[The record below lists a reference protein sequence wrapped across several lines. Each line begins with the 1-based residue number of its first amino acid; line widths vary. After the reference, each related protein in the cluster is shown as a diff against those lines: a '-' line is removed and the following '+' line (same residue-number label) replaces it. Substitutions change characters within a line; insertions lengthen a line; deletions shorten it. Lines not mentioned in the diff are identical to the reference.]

1 MAISRAQLPKEMD
14 GKLRGARKAKNGL
27 WANINRR
34 KRLGI
39 SRPKSKSTISK
50 EAYANMKKGFPKK
63 KAKDGDLIEKQG
75 PMEKE
80 GYAIEPQVRGST
92 SFDQN
97 IEKQTKGASL
107 YLHTPSYGRVGVH
120 YDKDT
125 DRYLDSSKVDTKRK
139 GVSYDIQKDIGPGTL
154 TASTSMG
161 TSENEYRKGKTKQG
175 MVSYTV
181 PLGKAKGGSVRG
193 ARKELRGTKFK
204 GIF

>member
-14 GKLRGARKAKNGL
+14 GKLRGARKAKRGL

-39 SRPKSKSTISK
+39 SRPKSKSTISP
-50 EAYANMKKGFPKK
+50 EAWKNMKAGFPKK
-63 KAKDGDLIEKQG
+63 KAKDGDMIEKQG

-80 GYAIEPQVRGST
+80 GYAIEPQVRGAT
-92 SFDQN
+92 SFDN
-97 IEKQTKGASL
+97 YTEKKTKGASL
-107 YLHTPSYGRVGVH
+107 YLHTPGYGKVGVH

-125 DRYLDSSKVDTKRK
+125 DTNPDYKLDTKRK
-139 GVSYDIQKDIGPGTL
+139 SVSYEVQKDIGPGTL

-161 TSENEYRKGKTKQG
+161 TSKNEFREGKTKQG
-175 MVSYTV
+175 VISYTI
-181 PLGKAKGGSVRG
+181 PLGKQKGGQVRG

>member
-1 MAISRAQLPKEMD
+1 MAISRAQLPKEID

-63 KAKDGDLIEKQG
+63 KAKDGDMIEKQG

-80 GYAIEPQVRGST
+80 GFAIEPQVRGAT
-92 SFDQN
+92 SFDN
-97 IEKQTKGASL
+97 YTEKKTKGASL
-107 YLHTPSYGRVGVH
+107 YLHTPGYGKVGVH

-125 DRYLDSSKVDTKRK
+125 DTNPDYKLDTKRK
-139 GVSYDIQKDIGPGTL
+139 SVSYEVQKDIGPGTL

-161 TSENEYRKGKTKQG
+161 TSKNEFREGKTKQG
-175 MVSYTV
+175 MISYTI
-181 PLGKAKGGSVRG
+181 PLGKAKGGQVRG

>member
-14 GKLRGARKAKNGL
+14 GKLRGARKAKRGL

-63 KAKDGDLIEKQG
+63 KAKDGDMIEKQG

-80 GYAIEPQVRGST
+80 GFAIEPQVRGAT
-92 SFDQN
+92 SFDN
-97 IEKQTKGASL
+97 YTEKKTKGASL
-107 YLHTPSYGRVGVH
+107 YLHTPGYGKVGVH

-125 DRYLDSSKVDTKRK
+125 DTNPDYKLDTKRK
-139 GVSYDIQKDIGPGTL
+139 SVSYEVQKDIGPGTL

-175 MVSYTV
+175 MISYTV
-181 PLGKAKGGSVRG
+181 PLGKQKGGQVRG

>member
-1 MAISRAQLPKEMD
+1 MAISRSQLPKEMD

-50 EAYANMKKGFPKK
+50 EAYSNMKKGFPKK
-63 KAKDGDLIEKQG
+63 KAREGDLIEKQG
-75 PMEKE
+75 PMERE
-80 GYAIEPQVRGST
+80 GFAVEPQVRAST

-97 IEKQTKGASL
+97 IEKKTKGASL
-107 YLHTPSYGRVGVH
+107 YLHTPGYGRVGIH

-125 DRYLDSSKVDTKRK
+125 DKYPDDFKMDTTRK
-139 GVSYDIQKDIGPGTL
+139 GVSYDIQKEIGKGTL
-154 TASTSMG
+154 TAGASLG
-161 TSENEYRKGKTKQG
+161 TSKNQFREGKNKQG
-175 MVSYTV
+175 MISYTV

-193 ARKELRGTKFK
+193 SRKELRGTKFK

>member
-14 GKLRGARKAKNGL
+14 GKLRGARKAKRGL

-39 SRPKSKSTISK
+39 SRPKSESTISK
-50 EAYANMKKGFPKK
+50 EAYSNMKKGFPKK

-75 PMEKE
+75 PMERE
-80 GYAIEPQVRGST
+80 GFAIEPQVRGAT
-92 SFDQN
+92 SFDN
-97 IEKQTKGASL
+97 YTEKKTKGASL
-107 YLHTPSYGRVGVH
+107 YLHTPGYGKVGVH

-125 DRYLDSSKVDTKRK
+125 DTNPDYKLDTKRK
-139 GVSYDIQKDIGPGTL
+139 SVSYEVQKDIGPGTV
-154 TASTSMG
+154 TASTSLG
-161 TSENEYRKGKTKQG
+161 TSKNEFREGKTKQG
-175 MVSYTV
+175 IISYTI

-193 ARKELRGTKFK
+193 SRKELRGTKFK

>member
-50 EAYANMKKGFPKK
+50 EAYSNMKKGFPKK
-63 KAKDGDLIEKQG
+63 KAREGDLIEKQG
-75 PMEKE
+75 PMERE
-80 GYAIEPQVRGST
+80 GFAVEPQVRAST

-97 IEKQTKGASL
+97 IEKKTKGASL
-107 YLHTPSYGRVGVH
+107 YLHTPGYGRVGIH

-125 DRYLDSSKVDTKRK
+125 DKYPDDFKMDTTRK
-139 GVSYDIQKDIGPGTL
+139 GVSYDIQKEIGKGTL
-154 TASTSMG
+154 TAGASLG
-161 TSENEYRKGKTKQG
+161 TSKNEFREGKTKQG
-175 MVSYTV
+175 MISYTV

-193 ARKELRGTKFK
+193 SRKELRGTKFK

>member
-14 GKLRGARKAKNGL
+14 GKLRGARKAKRGL

-39 SRPKSKSTISK
+39 SRPKSESTISK
-50 EAYANMKKGFPKK
+50 EAYSNMKKGFPKK

-75 PMEKE
+75 PMERE
-80 GYAIEPQVRGST
+80 GFAIEPQVRGAT
-92 SFDQN
+92 SFDN
-97 IEKQTKGASL
+97 YTEKKTKGASL
-107 YLHTPSYGRVGVH
+107 YLHTPGYGKVGVH

-125 DRYLDSSKVDTKRK
+125 DTNPDYKLDTKRK
-139 GVSYDIQKDIGPGTL
+139 SVSYEIQKDIGPGTV

-161 TSENEYRKGKTKQG
+161 TSKNEFREGKTKQG
-175 MVSYTV
+175 IISYTI

>member
-80 GYAIEPQVRGST
+80 GYAIEPQVRGAT
-92 SFDQN
+92 SFDN
-97 IEKQTKGASL
+97 YTEKKTKGASL
-107 YLHTPSYGRVGVH
+107 YLHTPGYGKVGVH

-125 DRYLDSSKVDTKRK
+125 DTNPDYKLDTKRK
-139 GVSYDIQKDIGPGTL
+139 SVSYEIQKDIGPGTV

-161 TSENEYRKGKTKQG
+161 TSKNEFREGKTKQG
-175 MVSYTV
+175 IISYTI

>member
-14 GKLRGARKAKNGL
+14 GKLRGARKAKRGL

-50 EAYANMKKGFPKK
+50 EAYSNMKKGFPKK

-75 PMEKE
+75 PMERE
-80 GYAIEPQVRGST
+80 GFAVEPQVRAST

-97 IEKQTKGASL
+97 IEKKTKGASL
-107 YLHTPSYGRVGVH
+107 YLHTPGYGRVGIH

-125 DRYLDSSKVDTKRK
+125 DKYPDDFKMDTTRK
-139 GVSYDIQKDIGPGTL
+139 GVSYDIQKEIGKGTL
-154 TASTSMG
+154 TAGASLG
-161 TSENEYRKGKTKQG
+161 TSDNEFRKGKTKQG
-175 MVSYTV
+175 MISYTV

-193 ARKELRGTKFK
+193 SRKELRGTKFK

>member
-1 MAISRAQLPKEMD
+1 MAISRSQLPKEMD

-50 EAYANMKKGFPKK
+50 EAYSNMKKGFPKK
-63 KAKDGDLIEKQG
+63 KAKEGDLIEKQG
-75 PMEKE
+75 PMERE
-80 GYAIEPQVRGST
+80 GFAVEPQIRAST

-97 IEKQTKGASL
+97 IEKKTKGASL
-107 YLHTPSYGRVGVH
+107 YLHTPGYGRVGIH

-125 DRYLDSSKVDTKRK
+125 DKYPDDFKMDTTRK
-139 GVSYDIQKDIGPGTL
+139 GVSYDIQKEIGKGTL
-154 TASTSMG
+154 TAGASLGKSD
-161 TSENEYRKGKTKQG
+161 SEFRKGKTKQG
-175 MVSYTV
+175 MISYTV

-193 ARKELRGTKFK
+193 SRKELRGTKFK

>member
-14 GKLRGARKAKNGL
+14 GKLRGARKAKRGL

-50 EAYANMKKGFPKK
+50 EAYSNMKKGFPKK
-63 KAKDGDLIEKQG
+63 EKAQTGKIIETQG
-75 PMEKE
+75 PQPE
-80 GYAIEPQVRGST
+80 GYSIEPQLRGTT

-97 IEKQTKGASL
+97 IEKKTQGASL
-107 YLHTPSYGRVGVH
+107 YLNTPKYGRVGVH

-125 DRYLDSSKVDTKRK
+125 DRYPDDFKMDTKRK
-139 GVSYDIQKDIGPGTL
+139 SVSYDIQKDVGIGTL
-154 TASTSMG
+154 TAGASLGRSD
-161 TSENEYRKGKTKQG
+161 NEFRKGKTKQG
-175 MVSYTV
+175 MISLTV

-193 ARKELRGTKFK
+193 SRKELRGTKFK
-204 GIF
+204 GMF

>member
-75 PMEKE
+75 PQERQ
-80 GYAIEPQVRGST
+80 GFAVEPQLRGAT
-92 SFDQN
+92 SFDQD
-97 IEKQTKGASL
+97 IERKTKGASL
-107 YLHTPSYGRVGVH
+107 YLHTPGYGKVGVH

-125 DRYLDSSKVDTKRK
+125 DRYPGDTKIDTTRK
-139 GVSYDIQKDIGPGTL
+139 GVSYDIQKDLGPGKV
-154 TASTSMG
+154 TASASLG
-161 TSENEYRKGKTKQG
+161 TSENQYRSGKTKQG
-175 MVSYTV
+175 VISYTM

-193 ARKELRGTKFK
+193 SRKELRGTKFK

>member
-14 GKLRGARKAKNGL
+14 GKLRGARKAKRGL

-80 GYAIEPQVRGST
+80 GYAIEPQVRGAT
-92 SFDQN
+92 SFDN
-97 IEKQTKGASL
+97 YTEKKTKGASL
-107 YLHTPSYGRVGVH
+107 YLHTPGYGKVGVH

-125 DRYLDSSKVDTKRK
+125 DTNPDYKLDTKRK
-139 GVSYDIQKDIGPGTL
+139 SVSYEIQKDIGPGTV

-161 TSENEYRKGKTKQG
+161 TSKNEFREGKTKQG
-175 MVSYTV
+175 IISYTI

>member
-50 EAYANMKKGFPKK
+50 GAYSNMKKGFPKK
-63 KAKDGDLIEKQG
+63 KAREGDLIEKQG
-75 PMEKE
+75 PMERE
-80 GYAIEPQVRGST
+80 GFAIEPQVRGAT
-92 SFDQN
+92 SFDN
-97 IEKQTKGASL
+97 YTEKKTKGASL
-107 YLHTPSYGRVGVH
+107 YLHTPGYGKVGVH

-125 DRYLDSSKVDTKRK
+125 DTNPDYKLDTKRK
-139 GVSYDIQKDIGPGTL
+139 SVSYEVQKDIGPGTV
-154 TASTSMG
+154 TASTSLG
-161 TSENEYRKGKTKQG
+161 TSKNEFREGKTKQG
-175 MVSYTV
+175 MISYTV

-193 ARKELRGTKFK
+193 SRKELRGTKFK

>member
-63 KAKDGDLIEKQG
+63 KAKDGDIIEKQG

-80 GYAIEPQVRGST
+80 GYAIEPQVRGAT
-92 SFDQN
+92 SFDN
-97 IEKQTKGASL
+97 YTEKKTKGASL
-107 YLHTPSYGRVGVH
+107 YLHTPGYGKVGVH

-125 DRYLDSSKVDTKRK
+125 DTNPDYKLDTKRK
-139 GVSYDIQKDIGPGTL
+139 SVSYEVQKDIGPGTV
-154 TASTSMG
+154 TASTSLG
-161 TSENEYRKGKTKQG
+161 TSKNEFREGKTKQG
-175 MVSYTV
+175 IISYTI

-193 ARKELRGTKFK
+193 SRKELRGTKFK

>member
-14 GKLRGARKAKNGL
+14 GKLRGARKAKRGL

-34 KRLGI
+34 KKLGI
-39 SRPKSKSTISK
+39 SRPKSESTISK
-50 EAYANMKKGFPKK
+50 EAYSNMKKGFPKK

-80 GYAIEPQVRGST
+80 GYAIEPQVRGAT
-92 SFDQN
+92 SFDN
-97 IEKQTKGASL
+97 YTEKKTKGASL
-107 YLHTPSYGRVGVH
+107 YLHTPGYGKVGVH

-125 DRYLDSSKVDTKRK
+125 DTNPDYKLDTKRK
-139 GVSYDIQKDIGPGTL
+139 SVSYEIQKDIGPGTV

-161 TSENEYRKGKTKQG
+161 TSKNEFREGKTKQG
-175 MVSYTV
+175 IISYTI

-193 ARKELRGTKFK
+193 SRKELRGTKFK

>member
-14 GKLRGARKAKNGL
+14 GKLRGARKAKRGL

-39 SRPKSKSTISK
+39 SRPKSKSTISP
-50 EAYANMKKGFPKK
+50 EAWKNMKAGFPKK
-63 KAKDGDLIEKQG
+63 KAKDGDMIEKQG

-80 GYAIEPQVRGST
+80 GFAIEPQVRGAT
-92 SFDQN
+92 SFDN
-97 IEKQTKGASL
+97 YTEKKTKGASL
-107 YLHTPSYGRVGVH
+107 YLHTPGYGKVGVH

-125 DRYLDSSKVDTKRK
+125 DTNPDYKLDTKRK
-139 GVSYDIQKDIGPGTL
+139 SVSYEVQKDIGPGTL

-161 TSENEYRKGKTKQG
+161 TSKNEFREGKTKQG
-175 MVSYTV
+175 MISYTV
-181 PLGKAKGGSVRG
+181 PLGKQKGGQVRG